1 MRKEYLQLA
10 TVSIWGLLAFSF
22 TLSPAL
28 ISISFILLSVIGLL
42 QLNLKDFTKFEAVL
56 SALFVLYFLSSAV
69 SFLYSENT
77 DEANRKL
84 ILKLPILCFPLVF
97 NALRKTESKHFP
109 NLVLIGL
116 YAMYLPAVV
125 SVYNY
130 ISNKTLFDQL
140 ILESKPLPIEFG
152 YGIYH
157 IQFSILLALSVVLG
171 VFILLHRKAWNLSAF
186 NKTFI
191 GVISL
196 LNFVFLH
203 ILSARTGLLAL
214 YVGLLMILL
223 PALFK
228 MPLRSKI
235 ISVVAGL
242 FLPIVILS
250 LSSSLRNRLSNTAAD
265 FEVAWSG
272 KDANDYSFAMRV
284 QAWKNA
290 IQVIK
295 KNPIIGVGIGDAD
308 KELQENFA
316 LMNSSITAANR
327 KNPHFQFLETATQSG
342 IVSACIF
349 LLILLY
355 SLFGKSNKNSLL
367 ASIVLLLFL
376 ASCFESILE
385 RQASVVAYSAF
396 IALALAYGSRENKK
410 DLAL

>member
-1 MRKEYLQLA
+1 M
-10 TVSIWGLLAFSF
+10 
-22 TLSPAL
+22 
-28 ISISFILLSVIGLL
+28 
-42 QLNLKDFTKFEAVL
+42 
-56 SALFVLYFLSSAV
+56 
-69 SFLYSENT
+69 
-77 DEANRKL
+77 
-84 ILKLPILCFPLVF
+84 
-97 NALRKTESKHFP
+97 
-109 NLVLIGL
+109 
-116 YAMYLPAVV
+116 
-125 SVYNY
+125 
-130 ISNKTLFDQL
+130 
-140 ILESKPLPIEFG
+140 
-152 YGIYH
+152 
-157 IQFSILLALSVVLG
+157 LG

-196 LNFVFLH
+196 LNFVFIH

-223 PALFK
+223 PALIK

-242 FLPIVILS
+242 LLPIVILS

-367 ASIVLLLFL
+367 ASIALLLFL

>member
-69 SFLYSENT
+69 SFFYSENT
-77 DEANRKL
+77 DEASRKL

-97 NALRKTESKHFP
+97 NALKKTESKHFP

-196 LNFVFLH
+196 LNFVFIH

-223 PALFK
+223 PALIK

-242 FLPIVILS
+242 LLPIVILS

-367 ASIVLLLFL
+367 ASIALLLFL

>member
-28 ISISFILLSVIGLL
+28 ISISFILLSAIGLL

-56 SALFVLYFLSSAV
+56 SALFVLYFLSSAI
-69 SFLYSENT
+69 SFFYSENT
-77 DEANRKL
+77 DEASRKL

-109 NLVLIGL
+109 NLILIGL

-196 LNFVFLH
+196 LNFVFIH

-223 PALFK
+223 PALIK

-242 FLPIVILS
+242 LLPIVILS

>member
-77 DEANRKL
+77 DEASRKL

-109 NLVLIGL
+109 NLILIGL

-242 FLPIVILS
+242 LLPIVILS

-385 RQASVVAYSAF
+385 RQASVVAYSGF